1 MSANFSMPG
10 RRCSPVGMALDSL
23 TGSAS
28 MRRQYA
34 CAAIVSTGL
43 WPFLI
48 TLKENIM
55 RNLSMLLPILAS
67 LTSPLAV
74 AAEAKIDVIHPADG
88 SRLEAN
94 AESRLDYEVTLGG
107 GGDHAHLY
115 VDGKETACC
124 ARKRAAT
131 PSSRWRGVIMRFAPR
146 WSTRITRQSAWS
158 AASRSR
164 QSSDGLAKRSLCRHP
179 DCP

>member
-1 MSANFSMPG
+1 
-10 RRCSPVGMALDSL
+10 
-23 TGSAS
+23 
-28 MRRQYA
+28 
-34 CAAIVSTGL
+34 
-43 WPFLI
+43 
-48 TLKENIM
+48 M

-115 VDGKETACC
+115 VDGKETGLLRQKKGSYTLEPMARGNHEIC
-124 ARKRAAT
+124 AKMVNKNHT
-131 PSSRWRGVIMRFAPR
+131 PIGVERCIKVTAE
-146 WSTRITRQSAWS
+146 
-158 AASRSR
+158 
-164 QSSDGLAKRSLCRHP
+164 
-179 DCP
+179 